1 MRLPSLT
8 LLLLVSISLCFAQ
21 DGSVQPKSD
30 HEKDLVLVL
39 HGLGRTKAAMWLLAT
54 RIEDAGFEAKRIGYH
69 SLNKSPDEVLQTISE
84 KIQAEIVDTSRTVH
98 FVGHSLGGLMIRAY
112 LDSNRVTNLGRVVLM
127 GTPNQGTV
135 LVDKFRDTWWM
146 KMLGPMTLALG
157 TDSTSFPGSIGS
169 PYYPIG
175 IIAGIKRIIDNDFIL
190 PGADDG
196 LVPVR
201 STVLNGMTDL
211 VIVDSGHLMM
221 RFDKGDAD
229 QTVAFLMHGRFI
241 KKLEG
246 E

>member
-1 MRLPSLT
+1 VRLLSLA
-8 LLLLVSISLCFAQ
+8 LLTFVSFSLCFAQ
-21 DGSVQPKSD
+21 DDSAPVVPDS
-30 HEKDLVLVL
+30 EKNLVLVL

-54 RIEDAGFEAKRIGYH
+54 RIEDAGFEVKRLSYH
-69 SLNKSPDEVLQTISE
+69 SLNRSPEEVMLTINE
-84 KIQAEIVDTSRTVH
+84 RIGAEIMDTNRTVH

-112 LDSNRVTNLGRVVLM
+112 LDSNRVAKLGRVVLL

-135 LVDKFRDTWWM
+135 LIDKFRDTWWM
-146 KMLGPMTLALG
+146 KMLGPMTQSLG
-157 TDSTSFPGSIGS
+157 TDSASFPSSIGS

-175 IIAGIKRIIDNDFIL
+175 IIAGIKEIIDNDFIL

-211 VIVDSGHLMM
+211 IIVDSGHLMM
-221 RFDKGDAD
+221 RFDKGVAD

-241 KKLEG
+241 KKLE
-246 E
+246 